1 MDSLEELHRANICR
15 HFRDCLGS
23 TRPNWPTARRLE
35 TAPFVPYLGEKG
47 HSIDPRYRVP
57 ASHRLPQLRLLSA
70 DVLQAFFEQSNFVFH
85 KLYLIQ

>member
-1 MDSLEELHRANICR
+1 LRSCTAQTFAGTFVIAWAQRVPTGQLLGGWKLR
-15 HFRDCLGS
+15 HV
-23 TRPNWPTARRLE
+23 
-35 TAPFVPYLGEKG
+35 VPYLSEKG

-57 ASHRLPQLRLLSA
+57 ASHRLRQLRLLSA